1 LKVLVT
7 GASGFV
13 GSALAR
19 RLLRGGLQVRGT
31 HRSVPP
37 PVIPGIE
44 WKELSQLDSEP
55 MLRDAAA
62 GCDVVVHLAAL
73 AHQAGRS
80 AAGRWD
86 EFERVNVE
94 STRFLARTARALGLR
109 RFVFVSSVAA
119 VCSQSEV
126 CVDEQTPARP
136 DTDYGRSKLL
146 AEEALQKELQDG
158 STDWCVLR
166 PPLVYGPGS
175 PGNMGRLMRLIEHG
189 LPLPFGSIHNRRS
202 FIFVDNLVDAL
213 ATVVTHPG
221 EIRSIYFVGDGS
233 DFSTPELVLS
243 LAAAACRPTRL
254 LHVPVGILKLLGR
267 MGDGVERLLGVSAGI
282 DSYSVDRLVGS
293 MAVDGALFCRAFNWQ
308 APVGSADALRVTG
321 SAPIVSKA

>member
-19 RLLRGGLQVRGT
+19 RLLRDGLQVRGT
-31 HRSVPP
+31 HRRVPP
-37 PVIPGIE
+37 PAIPGIE
-44 WKELSQLDSEP
+44 WHQLSRLDSEP
-55 MLRDAAA
+55 ALRDVAA
-62 GCDVVVHLAAL
+62 GCDAVVHLAAL
-73 AHQAGRS
+73 AHQTGKSADGR
-80 AAGRWD
+80 RD

-94 STRFLARTARALGLR
+94 STRLLARAARSLAVH

-119 VCSQSEV
+119 VCSSSDV

-136 DTDYGRSKLL
+136 DTDYGRSKLH
-146 AEEALQKELQDG
+146 AEQALQKELQDG

-166 PPLVYGPGS
+166 PPLVYGPGN

-189 LPLPFGSIHNRRS
+189 LPLPFGSIRNRRS
-202 FIFVDNLVDAL
+202 FIFIDNLVDAL

-233 DFSTPELVLS
+233 DFSTPELAVS
-243 LAAAACRPTRL
+243 LAAAARRPTRL
-254 LHVPVGILKLLGR
+254 LHVPVGILELLGR
-267 MGDGVERLLGVSAGI
+267 VGDGIERLLGVSAGI

-293 MAVDGALFCRAFNWQ
+293 MAVSGALFCRTFRWQ
-308 APVGSADALRVTG
+308 APVGWADALRITG
-321 SAPIVSKA
+321 SAPAVSQV